1 MLCIHSFLFVHYDH
15 WSCCKQSQTNKF
27 LVLASDFSTRTA
39 WSETHMGSEGHDLRP
54 IEKPSLDVFGPPS
67 ISGEGPPS
75 RRAKPIVSSYFLNSQ
90 TRVALEERELG
101 QAQDFRA
108 GAGPTVLDSSCL
120 RRSLSSPVLTMSTKL
135 FTSYTPTAVKCLA
148 WQDDGKF

>member
-1 MLCIHSFLFVHYDH
+1 
-15 WSCCKQSQTNKF
+15 
-27 LVLASDFSTRTA
+27 
-39 WSETHMGSEGHDLRP
+39 MGSEGHDLRP

-101 QAQDFRA
+101 QATGLQGWSRA
-108 GAGPTVLDSSCL
+108 HSPGQQLPSEKPELTCTV
-120 RRSLSSPVLTMSTKL
+120 STEL
-135 FTSYTPTAVKCLA
+135 FTSYTPTAVKCIA
-148 WQDDGKF
+148 